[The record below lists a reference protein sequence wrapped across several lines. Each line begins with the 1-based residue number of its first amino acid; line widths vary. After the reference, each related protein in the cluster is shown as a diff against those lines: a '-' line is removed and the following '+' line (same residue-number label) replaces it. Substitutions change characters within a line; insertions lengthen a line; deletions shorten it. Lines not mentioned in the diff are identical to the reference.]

1 MAKKIPQFFDKAYF
15 ELFDNEIATLATL
28 VSAGSCSAA
37 AAVHC
42 IEMVR
47 IGSWYLKL
55 PLLPKAQGI
64 AS

>member
-1 MAKKIPQFFDKAYF
+1 MAKQIPQIFHKDYF
-15 ELFDNEIATLATL
+15 ELFGNEIATLATL

-37 AAVHC
+37 AVQC